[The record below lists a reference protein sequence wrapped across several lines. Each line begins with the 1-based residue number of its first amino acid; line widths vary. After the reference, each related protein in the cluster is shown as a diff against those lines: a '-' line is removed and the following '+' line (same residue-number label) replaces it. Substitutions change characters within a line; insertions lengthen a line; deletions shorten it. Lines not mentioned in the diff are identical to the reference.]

1 MVVSIREMEDDLLEN
16 EVLVEVDRAWVR
28 LDQIERDKE
37 GSMMVGVDKIEKR

>member
-28 LDQIERDKE
+28 LD
-37 GSMMVGVDKIEKR
+37 